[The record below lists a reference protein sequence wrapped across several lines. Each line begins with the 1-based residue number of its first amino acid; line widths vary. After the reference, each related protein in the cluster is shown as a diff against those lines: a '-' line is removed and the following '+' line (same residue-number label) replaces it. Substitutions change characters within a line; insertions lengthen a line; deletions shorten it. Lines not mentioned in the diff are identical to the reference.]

1 MMPPKAWPSRL
12 WVATIAVALLFA
24 NAIALTVHLV
34 LVEQAGGFPDSIGA
48 ANAPPASTAVD
59 NYGAHVIHGFVP
71 SVVVII
77 FALVAVIPAARETD
91 VEIAAWGRIIL
102 GALALV
108 AVALCALAFQYLR
121 IGW

>member
-1 MMPPKAWPSRL
+1 MMPPTAWPSRL
-12 WVATIAVALLFA
+12 WVAAMAVALLFA
-24 NAIALTVHLV
+24 HAIALTVHLV
-34 LVEQAGGFPDSIGA
+34 LVEQAGGFPESMG

-77 FALVAVIPAARETD
+77 FALVAVIPAARDTD
-91 VEIAAWGRIIL
+91 VEIASWGRLIL
-102 GALALV
+102 GALAL
-108 AVALCALAFQYLR
+108 ATVALCALAFQWLR